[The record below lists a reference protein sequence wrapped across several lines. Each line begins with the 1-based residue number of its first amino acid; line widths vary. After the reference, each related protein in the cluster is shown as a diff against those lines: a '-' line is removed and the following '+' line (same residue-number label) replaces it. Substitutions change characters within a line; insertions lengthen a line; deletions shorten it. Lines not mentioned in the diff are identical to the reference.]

1 MFENVAFGSENPN
14 IVDFTKSNKTIQI
27 LTDRKNLRESYESC
41 GYPAA
46 IKEFMSGSLS
56 TPVKNQ
62 YGITYY
68 VWNKSIPTD
77 DSTTREIMVY
87 EDCMLD
93 KVNQF
98 KELFANGQAATITDP
113 HQLKNEFSG
122 FRDYLRL
129 RLQVERG
136 LTTPEAVQVVD
147 QKIFGSYENYRDMMN
162 ELDKLS
168 TALLNKDVAY
178 ATLLVSQVKT
188 EMRTAHLEFYNWIAP
203 IYGGKLAQGDQI
215 FVRDFFTKNV
225 PENWNVENFLRVGNL
240 LLSLN
245 VPKEVMYKFFSSMA
259 VGWSFYLQQDLFS
272 DPRAKKF
279 MDDYNSSITGN
290 IAVNNLQYV
299 EDLKA
304 MALLKKEDP
313 EAFEKLNI
321 SDKVQA
327 DIVKLENG
335 ALPMP
340 QAGIKTAIPAKKS
353 NSGLMLLGLGALA
366 LFLMN
371 RK

>member
-1 MFENVAFGSENPN
+1 MFENVAFGSTPN
-14 IVDFTKSNKTIQI
+14 IVDFTKSDKTIQI
-27 LTDRKNLRESYESC
+27 LTDRKNLRDTYESC

-46 IKEFMSGSLS
+46 IKEFMSGSFSL
-56 TPVKNQ
+56 PVKNQ
-62 YGITYY
+62 YGISYNI
-68 VWNKSIPTD
+68 WNKTIPTD
-77 DSTTREIMVY
+77 DATTREIMIY

-98 KELFANGQAATITDP
+98 KELFASGQGSTITDP

-147 QKIFGSYENYRDMMN
+147 EKIFGGYEPYRDMMN

-178 ATLLVSQVKT
+178 ASLLVSQVKT
-188 EMRTAHLEFYNWIAP
+188 EMRTAHLEFYNWVAP
-203 IYGGKLAQGDQI
+203 TYGGQLSQGDQV

-225 PENWNVENFLRVGNL
+225 PENWSIENFLRVGHIL
-240 LLSLN
+240 LGLK
-245 VPKEVMYKFFSSMA
+245 VPKEVMFKFFSTMA
-259 VGWSFYLQQDLFS
+259 VGWSYYKQENLFD

-279 MDDYNSSITGN
+279 MDDYNNSITGN
-290 IAVNNLQYV
+290 VVVNNLQYV

-304 MALLKKEDP
+304 MSLLKKEDP

-321 SDKVQA
+321 DDKVQA

-340 QAGIKTAIPAKKS
+340 KAENKTVATTQKS
-353 NSGLMLLGLGALA
+353 NSGLLLLGLGALA
-366 LFLMN
+366 LVLMN